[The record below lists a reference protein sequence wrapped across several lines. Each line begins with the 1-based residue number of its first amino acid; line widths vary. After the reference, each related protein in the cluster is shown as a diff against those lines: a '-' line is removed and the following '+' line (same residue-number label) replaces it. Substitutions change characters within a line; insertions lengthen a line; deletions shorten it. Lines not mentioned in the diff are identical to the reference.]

1 MDARDAEVF
10 ESFVT
15 PLESVFR
22 DDPDA
27 FKEYV
32 PVDKDI
38 LYVHICT
45 LTS

>member
-27 FKEYV
+27 LAE
-32 PVDKDI
+32 
-38 LYVHICT
+38 YVHI
-45 LTS
+45 